1 MTLRSRTS
9 SLVAAAALFVG
20 FASPALAQPDPTPAR
35 ATKATKATTA
45 TKPARVKVLTIEE
58 ETIEGG
64 VPSGQIIPVD
74 ARTFADRGSLIR
86 IRHSFVDLILKDAEN
101 L

>member
-1 MTLRSRTS
+1 
-9 SLVAAAALFVG
+9 VAAAFLVLG
-20 FASPALAQPDPTPAR
+20 LASPAIAQQDPPVPA
-35 ATKATKATTA
+35 KA
-45 TKPARVKVLTIEE
+45 TKPAKGAKPPKVKVLTIEE

-74 ARTFADRGSLIR
+74 ARGFSDHSSLIR
-86 IRHSFVDLILKDAEN
+86 VRFSFVDKILQSAEN

>member
-9 SLVAAAALFVG
+9 SLAAAAAVLVG

-35 ATKATKATTA
+35 ATKATKA